1 MTLIS
6 DHKRDLKKDHESH
19 FTSEGPGDV
28 KLNDQLNWDTAP
40 IVPLYPL
47 ADSFEKCL
55 FQRFFC
61 SRY

>member
-47 ADSFEKCL
+47 ADSF
-55 FQRFFC
+55 
-61 SRY
+61 